1 MGQSFTFMVR
11 KVLDGFTIATF
22 LIVFGGAATVYFQ
35 RGNIMKGVMEQV
47 TEKLPEL
54 IQGSMPKVEIPKTTG
69 NVLFN

>member
-1 MGQSFTFMVR
+1 MGQSFSFMVR

-22 LIVFGGAATVYFQ
+22 LIVVGGSTTIYLQ

>member
-1 MGQSFTFMVR
+1 MVR

-22 LIVFGGAATVYFQ
+22 LIVVGGSATVYFQ
-35 RGNIMKGVMEQV
+35 RGNIMKGVMEHV

>member
-1 MGQSFTFMVR
+1 MVR
-11 KVLDGFTIATF
+11 KVLDGFTILTF
-22 LIVFGGAATVYFQ
+22 FLVVGGSTTIYLQ
-35 RGNIMKGVMEQV
+35 RGNIMKGVIEQV

>member
-1 MGQSFTFMVR
+1 MGQSFSFMVR

-22 LIVFGGAATVYFQ
+22 LIVVGGSATVYFQ

-69 NVLFN
+69 PVMPF

>member
-1 MGQSFTFMVR
+1 MVR
-11 KVLDGFTIATF
+11 KVLDGYPIASFLLVVGGSVTF
-22 LIVFGGAATVYFQ
+22 YFQ

-69 NVLFN
+69 PVMKF

>member
-1 MGQSFTFMVR
+1 MVR

-22 LIVFGGAATVYFQ
+22 LIVVGGSVTVYFQ

-54 IQGSMPKVEIPKTTG
+54 IQGSMPKVEIPQTTG
-69 NVLFN
+69 PVMPF

>member
-1 MGQSFTFMVR
+1 MVR

-22 LIVFGGAATVYFQ
+22 LLVVGGSVTFYFQ

-54 IQGSMPKVEIPKTTG
+54 IQGSIPKVEIPKITG
-69 NVLFN
+69 PVMPF